1 MKTKQKDKYLPESIK
16 IKIGKNIF
24 DADLDVL
31 LASMTHQVIHKNNSL
46 YNSEDFALVFD
57 ITKSEIT
64 SFLESHF
71 DEDAEYFDLFEDW
84 INLFDEF
91 QQNKNKLFCKDLIIT
106 FPDRTKWQIRILDVL
121 SIRNKLSGD
130 ESSEVDL
137 DDELLLD
144 DEKLLLWIEDNLT
157 WEDLSEYA
165 EFLKE
170 DKQESTRNKNFHKAS
185 KVIKVWPKQL
195 SIFDFIQVGDMI
207 IRDDDE
213 DDDED

>member
-1 MKTKQKDKYLPESIK
+1 MKTAQKDKYLPEVIK

-24 DADLDVL
+24 DADIDVL
-31 LASMTHQVIHKNNSL
+31 IASMTHQAIHKNNSL
-46 YNSEDFALVFD
+46 YNSDDFAIVFD
-57 ITKSEIT
+57 ITKAEIT

-71 DEDAEYFDLFEDW
+71 DEEAEYFDLFEDW
-84 INLFDEF
+84 ISLFDEY
-91 QQNKNKLFCKDLIIT
+91 QKNKNKLFCKDLIVT
-106 FPDRTKWQIRILDVL
+106 FPDRTKWQIRILDIL
-121 SIRNKLSGD
+121 SLRNKMLGSD
-130 ESSEVDL
+130 SVEVDL

-144 DEKLLLWIEDNLT
+144 DDKLLLWIEDNLS

-165 EFLKE
+165 EIVKE
-170 DKQESTRNKNFHKAS
+170 DRQENTRNKNFQKAN

-207 IRDDDE
+207 IRDEDE

>member
-1 MKTKQKDKYLPESIK
+1 MKTVQKDKYLPEVVK

-31 LASMTHQVIHKNNSL
+31 IASMTHQVIHKNNSL
-46 YNSEDFALVFD
+46 YNSDDFAIVFD
-57 ITKSEIT
+57 ITKAEIT
-64 SFLESHF
+64 NFLESHF
-71 DEDAEYFDLFEDW
+71 DEEAEYFDLFEDW
-84 INLFDEF
+84 ISLFDEY
-91 QQNKNKLFCKDLIIT
+91 QKNKNKLFCKDLIVT

-121 SIRNKLSGD
+121 SLRNKLSGS
-130 ESSEVDL
+130 ESVEVDL

-144 DEKLLLWIEDNLT
+144 DNKLLLWIEDNLS

-165 EFLKE
+165 EFVKE
-170 DKQESTRNKNFHKAS
+170 DRQENTRNKNFQKAS
-185 KVIKVWPKQL
+185 KVIKIWPKQL

>member
-1 MKTKQKDKYLPESIK
+1 MKTVQKDKYLPEVVK

-31 LASMTHQVIHKNNSL
+31 IASMTHQVIHKNNSL
-46 YNSEDFALVFD
+46 YNSDDFAIVFD
-57 ITKSEIT
+57 ITKAEIT
-64 SFLESHF
+64 NFLESHF
-71 DEDAEYFDLFEDW
+71 DEEAEYFDLFEDW
-84 INLFDEF
+84 ISLFDEY
-91 QQNKNKLFCKDLIIT
+91 QKNKNKLFCKDLIVT

-121 SIRNKLSGD
+121 SLRNKLSGS
-130 ESSEVDL
+130 ESVEVDL

-144 DEKLLLWIEDNLT
+144 DDKLLLWIEDNLS
-157 WEDLSEYA
+157 WADLSEYA
-165 EFLKE
+165 EFVKE
-170 DKQESTRNKNFHKAS
+170 DRQENTRNKNFQKAN